1 MTQGLTEDLIGRAR
15 EAGLVPKVASTPE
28 DRAAI
33 VMIPSDDPA
42 VAVAR
47 LASERVVADAR
58 PGHVRLSPFFYNLT
72 DDNVQ
77 AIEVL
82 TG

>member
-1 MTQGLTEDLIGRAR
+1 
-15 EAGLVPKVASTPE
+15 
-28 DRAAI
+28 
-33 VMIPSDDPA
+33 MIPSDDPA

-47 LASERVVADAR
+47 LANERVVADAR
-58 PGHVRLSPFFYNLT
+58 PGHVRLSPFFYNVT

-77 AIEVL
+77 AIQVL